1 MKCTGQFIKV
11 IEPVADATLIE
22 NENDAIT
29 LAVVEESI
37 KSQPDLPEDS
47 RQRVSQ
53 ASTVQ
58 TFSGQ
63 DFSDGTIELAASDIE
78 SQESEETL
86 GGVIK
91 RKRDEKAI
99 AKGEKQ
105 VEKKISILTEEG
117 TDKNQSIP
125 PPLNIDKE
133 GNAFFDLASNNKRR
147 ATVKKFK
154 GQIRVD
160 IREFYIDSNAA
171 RISGGKGET

>member
-22 NENDAIT
+22 NENDALT

-78 SQESEETL
+78 S
-86 GGVIK
+86 
-91 RKRDEKAI
+91 
-99 AKGEKQ
+99 
-105 VEKKISILTEEG
+105 
-117 TDKNQSIP
+117 
-125 PPLNIDKE
+125 
-133 GNAFFDLASNNKRR
+133 
-147 ATVKKFK
+147 
-154 GQIRVD
+154 
-160 IREFYIDSNAA
+160 
-171 RISGGKGET
+171 